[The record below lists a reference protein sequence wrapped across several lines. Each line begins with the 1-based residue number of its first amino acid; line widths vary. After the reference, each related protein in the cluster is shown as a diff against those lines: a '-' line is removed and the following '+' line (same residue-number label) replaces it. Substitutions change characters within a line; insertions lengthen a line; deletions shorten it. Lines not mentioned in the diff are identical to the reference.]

1 MQKILIVDDQPEI
14 RELVKITL
22 QNENYAIIEA
32 SDGREAVDKI
42 KKEKPNLVLLDIML
56 PEDIDGFEVCS
67 QIKNDNNLKNIF
79 IVMLSSHGSKEDIKK
94 GKSVGA
100 DDYFIK
106 PFSPLQLIEK
116 VEDLLGV

>member
-1 MQKILIVDDQPEI
+1 LQKILIVDDQPEI

-32 SDGREAVDKI
+32 SNGREAVDKI
-42 KKEKPNLVLLDIML
+42 REEKPNLVLLDIML

-67 QIKNDNNLKNIF
+67 QIKSDNDLKNIF

>member
-32 SDGREAVDKI
+32 SNGREAVDKI